1 MQFLLFTLYAPLGSF
16 GEVAV
21 GERRPSWAR
30 PGRSA
35 IFGLIA
41 AARGIDRAD
50 SRSHIEMERNLQY
63 AVRTDA
69 TGKPLL
75 DYHTAQSPKARKGV
89 TFATRKD
96 ELDASDLHTILS
108 SREWRSNTFFTV
120 VIWPRSTDLVDLEEI
135 RDRLR
140 FPRFVLYQGRKAG
153 VFGLPFNPELV
164 EAEDLMGAFKK
175 RKPNAAE
182 TCVLKQIGA
191 DLDNPKEIA
200 YDADASCV
208 PVSGTRRTERRRDRV
223 VDRVRWQFT
232 DRLEQIQSE
241 SQE

>member
-16 GEVAV
+16 GEIAV

-41 AARGIDRAD
+41 AARGIDRVD
-50 SRSHIEMERNLQY
+50 SHAHVEMERNLQY

-69 TGKPLL
+69 TGKPML

-96 ELDASDLHTILS
+96 EIEARDLHTILS
-108 SREWRSNTFFTV
+108 AREWRSDAFFTV
-120 VIWPRSTDLVDLEEI
+120 AIWPHSADLVELEEV

-140 FPRFVLYQGRKAG
+140 FPRFVLYQGRKPG
-153 VFGLPFNPELV
+153 VFGLPFNPEVV
-164 EAEDLMGAFKK
+164 EAEGLMEAFKK
-175 RKPNAAE
+175 RRPNAEEAL
-182 TCVLKQIGA
+182 VLNQIGA
-191 DLDNPKEIA
+191 DMDEPKEIA
-200 YDADASCV
+200 YDDGAPGV
-208 PVSGTRRTERRRDRV
+208 PVSEARRTERRRDSV
-223 VDRVRWQFT
+223 LDRIRWQFT
-232 DRLEQIQSE
+232 DRLEHTQSE